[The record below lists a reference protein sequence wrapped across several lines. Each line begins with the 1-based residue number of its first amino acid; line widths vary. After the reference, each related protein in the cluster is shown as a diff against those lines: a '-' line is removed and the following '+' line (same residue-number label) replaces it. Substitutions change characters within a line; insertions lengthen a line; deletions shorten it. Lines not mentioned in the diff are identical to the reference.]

1 MRFAAV
7 ATILDAASKAFPGLR
22 DIYNNK
28 CTAVYQNDTSKGREG
43 LGLREEKEKQ
53 EKERKERKCF
63 RNAFVTDD
71 CLKLSRARGVVVV
84 QACDRLT

>member
-63 RNAFVTDD
+63 
-71 CLKLSRARGVVVV
+71 
-84 QACDRLT
+84 CD